1 MAVTPGEWMQAT
13 EMEAVLSNVAQLTT
27 IAQHERAWTGAFDVL
42 VGRRLTEQ
50 CKPESKLDCI
60 PLDGDMSKIKRV
72 LKLAATDVGK
82 TAQARAY
89 AEAGRRFGKDL
100 TSRQLI
106 AAILDVRTKNLDHF
120 KNSNEKLK
128 AKAALKAAYIAW
140 GKQAHSFSSAI
151 LQSHDKQRTI
161 KLEGAGAAE
170 APPTKKQKVSDV
182 LEWDEEAGEGDVF
195 SSLEHQLE
203 VEFAGVWTV
212 WMRGVNVPWASLFPL
227 APSSV
232 KQEDPISNKNLE
244 DWLTLDMRVV
254 FKWLSGEAQVV
265 TLAEATKEATKQT
278 VEVHG
283 FAGKMGY
290 LVPMAFAY
298 TGDNIASSFC
308 ERMNSAAKNV
318 LTDSRTLLDAREL
331 EMVVVL
337 RINRDF
343 MVYMKENHPG
353 VVAAFGL
360 DAQRAAAAAKAE
372 VQ

>member
-1 MAVTPGEWMQAT
+1 
-13 EMEAVLSNVAQLTT
+13 
-27 IAQHERAWTGAFDVL
+27 
-42 VGRRLTEQ
+42 
-50 CKPESKLDCI
+50 
-60 PLDGDMSKIKRV
+60 
-72 LKLAATDVGK
+72 
-82 TAQARAY
+82 
-89 AEAGRRFGKDL
+89 
-100 TSRQLI
+100 
-106 AAILDVRTKNLDHF
+106 
-120 KNSNEKLK
+120 
-128 AKAALKAAYIAW
+128 
-140 GKQAHSFSSAI
+140 
-151 LQSHDKQRTI
+151 
-161 KLEGAGAAE
+161 
-170 APPTKKQKVSDV
+170 
-182 LEWDEEAGEGDVF
+182 
-195 SSLEHQLE
+195 
-203 VEFAGVWTV
+203 
-212 WMRGVNVPWASLFPL
+212 
-227 APSSV
+227 
-232 KQEDPISNKNLE
+232 
-244 DWLTLDMRVV
+244 MRVV

-283 FAGKMGY
+283 FAGKLGY
-290 LVPMAFAY
+290 LVAMAFAY